1 MYVNIRL
8 SCYGL
13 GMDDGDHSA
22 SAGEARLD
30 RQMRKGLLGL
40 AALGALAR
48 EPMHGYALA
57 QALKAVTGASVAEGT
72 LYPLLAGYEADGWVA
87 TDWDTSRPGPARK
100 VYTVT
105 DDGRMALARLAARF
119 TALTSAVQESLP

>member
-1 MYVNIRL
+1 
-8 SCYGL
+8 
-13 GMDDGDHSA
+13 MDEVADSS

-40 AALGALAR
+40 AALGALSR

-72 LYPLLAGYEADGWVA
+72 LYPLLAGFEADGWVA

-105 DDGRMALARLAARF
+105 PEGQAALSRLAARF
-119 TALTSAVQESLP
+119 DHLTAAVQESLP